1 MLKPKKTV
9 LIASALAIFL
19 LLAIFFIAYLDW
31 SGSNKDRLPKNTI
44 LGEINL
50 GNQNRDEA
58 SKTLES
64 KEESLRA
71 QGINFRHDN
80 KVVNL
85 PLKLDAESASADIP
99 NVDTIY
105 ADAVIYNREETINRL
120 FNNKNN
126 NFVKYLEDWLPF
138 INPKTTHEAVASY
151 SSAIIEQ
158 WLKENFSE
166 LSIEPEPAF
175 FSLKTNNGKTELIN
189 NQEKIG
195 KEINKDELLKDLM
208 NSLNVF
214 KNDTIII
221 KTRSKYPEV
230 KQADLEPIRS
240 QVQLI
245 IDAGDLDVSY
255 NDAKKGR
262 LSWKIDTK
270 EIVTW
275 ISIKKGGDIFQID
288 FNTDKIK
295 DYLLKNIADKI
306 NEDAILPRME
316 IKDGKVANWQR
327 GTNGREVDIEASADL
342 LAKKLFGSERE
353 AELIVKDINVDELVS
368 ENNFKIKEIIGTGH
382 SNFAGSPANRRH
394 NIKVGAEAVQGL
406 LISPGEEFSLVKNLG
421 EIDAAAGYLP
431 ELVIKDNK
439 TIPEYGGGLCQV
451 ATTIFRS
458 ALASGLP
465 ISARRN
471 HSYRV
476 SYYEPAGTDAAVY
489 DPWPDIKFINDTGN
503 YVLIQTRIEGND
515 LYFDFWGTSDGRVA
529 STTKPVI
536 YNIVSPKPTKFV
548 ETDTLAPGEKKCTE
562 KAHNGADAYFDY
574 TVIYPAGAT
583 TTPEQTTRFNSHYV
597 PWQEVCL
604 VGKAT
609 STPTTNTNASSSPA
623 TSSTTPI
630 Q

>member
-1 MLKPKKTV
+1 
-9 LIASALAIFL
+9 
-19 LLAIFFIAYLDW
+19 
-31 SGSNKDRLPKNTI
+31 
-44 LGEINL
+44 
-50 GNQNRDEA
+50 
-58 SKTLES
+58 
-64 KEESLRA
+64 
-71 QGINFRHDN
+71 
-80 KVVNL
+80 
-85 PLKLDAESASADIP
+85 
-99 NVDTIY
+99 
-105 ADAVIYNREETINRL
+105 
-120 FNNKNN
+120 
-126 NFVKYLEDWLPF
+126 
-138 INPKTTHEAVASY
+138 
-151 SSAIIEQ
+151 
-158 WLKENFSE
+158 
-166 LSIEPEPAF
+166 
-175 FSLKTNNGKTELIN
+175 
-189 NQEKIG
+189 
-195 KEINKDELLKDLM
+195 
-208 NSLNVF
+208 
-214 KNDTIII
+214 
-221 KTRSKYPEV
+221 
-230 KQADLEPIRS
+230 
-240 QVQLI
+240 
-245 IDAGDLDVSY
+245 
-255 NDAKKGR
+255 
-262 LSWKIDTK
+262 
-270 EIVTW
+270 
-275 ISIKKGGDIFQID
+275 
-288 FNTDKIK
+288 
-295 DYLLKNIADKI
+295 
-306 NEDAILPRME
+306 ME
-316 IKDGKVANWQR
+316 IKDGKVASWQH

-604 VGKAT
+604 IGKAT
-609 STPTTNTNASSSPA
+609 STPIANTNASSSPA
-623 TSSTTPI
+623 ASSTTPI